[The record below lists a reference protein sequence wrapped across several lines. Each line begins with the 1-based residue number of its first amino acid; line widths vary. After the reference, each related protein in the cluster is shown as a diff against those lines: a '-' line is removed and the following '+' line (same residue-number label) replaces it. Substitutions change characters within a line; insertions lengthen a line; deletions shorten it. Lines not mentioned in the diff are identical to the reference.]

1 MSIFSVLPNYN
12 NTCPSK
18 EDELTMRFIMKVNE
32 EQLCAKMWMSLRNIM
47 LIFEKTS
54 HVRAH
59 TV

>member
-1 MSIFSVLPNYN
+1 
-12 NTCPSK
+12 
-18 EDELTMRFIMKVNE
+18 MRFIMKVNE